1 MATSSDVATIRLQR
15 YLTLP
20 LVQRC
25 KEIATL
31 IDESSTTELQHVF
44 SILIDSLFGITDN
57 VGWGLHSITFKKN
70 LQEYET
76 LCNFLNPL
84 GPVFSL
90 CYKLLP
96 DCYLK
101 YNFPVTYLPVK
112 IRSMLEEGVIP
123 PFYLDKIRED
133 QGTRVVTALNM
144 NPFEYYIFHFAYHL
158 TNPWLQVQQQENVWV
173 NWETVYVQLAHCYLY
188 HFLPRDNSPV
198 LPIIGP
204 YIRKT
209 PQRKLVQSPESKR
222 LQTPRLLRTSILSP
236 GSPNSTSTVP
246 QQQCLPQVWRSETVV
261 QVFLDFWLE
270 YTEDDQLNSRLGTS
284 YSPSIPRRHS
294 IHSGEHIRLVR
305 AFIKTLHEFA
315 NSTIGDKSAMDE
327 LKRIILP
334 SVQGKIYTF
343 LRKAI
348 HHWPLDSSFRLIL
361 EAWLSF
367 IQPWRYFPGITYT
380 KEGKSEEEERGKIHD
395 VCRWMPFIAHNLLAY
410 TAIFQQL
417 LPRFMRTDLVAPK
430 NALMLFRVTK
440 VFSQPYLE
448 RIICEIENHMD
459 DIGISRS
466 RVSTNQ
472 WASIVRQQIL
482 ELEGPTYQ
490 YVPMFSQATISQVVC
505 LLSTIK
511 QAHLTATSLTEA
523 LEQKRKNRRV
533 LLAIWEFF
541 HGEDYSSDDISIEE
555 RRRVP
560 VYLANAQQQLIE
572 IFQINVEE
580 IPQVAIEAD
589 QEYHESILSTSFCHQ
604 SQMDS
609 SLDTSKPGV
618 FVSVQEDRQTCRY
631 VEYLGDPELQP
642 VRSNECAFL
651 VKNLYKLSS
660 YINMKYRRE
669 ITGLY
674 QRCGFLGSICRQ
686 TLQPP
691 TKIVKLPKRTNTTP
705 NEFSSGYEERIP
717 PRLSLRPLANYSLL
731 ATIILGMF
739 ISWLTN
745 YGIFVFLGFTFCI
758 WFVYILIRATLEPWT
773 ASSRNTF
780 RASTT
785 GMSIN

>member
-1 MATSSDVATIRLQR
+1 MAASTDVATIKLQR
-15 YLTLP
+15 YLNMP

-31 IDESSTTELQHVF
+31 IDESSTTELQHVLPM
-44 SILIDSLFGITDN
+44 LIDSIFGIIDN
-57 VGWGLHSITFKKN
+57 IGWGLHSITFKKN
-70 LQEYET
+70 PQEYKT
-76 LCNFLNPL
+76 LCDFLNPQ

-101 YNFPVTYLPVK
+101 YNFPVSYLPVK

-123 PFYLDKIRED
+123 PFYLDKIRDD
-133 QGTRVVTALNM
+133 QGTRAVSALNM

-158 TNPWLQVQQQENVWV
+158 TNPWLQVQGENVWI

-188 HFLPRDNSPV
+188 HFLPRDNSSV
-198 LPIIGP
+198 LPVIGP

-209 PQRKLVQSPESKR
+209 PQRKLVQSPETKR

-270 YTEDDQLNSRLGTS
+270 YTEDDQLNTRLGTS
-284 YSPSIPRRHS
+284 YPIPVPCRHS

-315 NSTIGDKSAMDE
+315 NSATGVKSAMDE

-361 EAWLSF
+361 ETWLSF
-367 IQPWRYFPGITYT
+367 IQPWRYFPGISYT

-395 VCRWMPFIAHNLLAY
+395 AYRWMPFVANNLLAY

-440 VFSQPYLE
+440 VFSQPFLAKM
-448 RIICEIENHMD
+448 ICEVENQID
-459 DIGISRS
+459 DVGLSRT

-472 WASIVRQQIL
+472 WASTVRQQIL

-490 YVPMFSQATISQVVC
+490 YVPMFSVATVSQVVR
-505 LLSTIK
+505 LLNIIK
-511 QAHLTATSLTEA
+511 QAHLTATSLIEA
-523 LEQKRKNRRV
+523 LEKKRKNRRF
-533 LLAIWEFF
+533 LIAIWEFF
-541 HGEDYSSDDISIEE
+541 NGEDYSSDDISIDE

-572 IFQINVEE
+572 IFEINVED

-589 QEYHESILSTSFCHQ
+589 QEYHDSILSTSFCHQ

-609 SLDTSKPGV
+609 SLDTSKPGM
-618 FVSVQEDRQTCRY
+618 FVPIQKNRQTCQY
-631 VEYLGDPELQP
+631 IEYLGDPELQP
-642 VRSNECAFL
+642 VRSDECTFL
-651 VKNLYKLSS
+651 VRFLYKQCS
-660 YINMKYRRE
+660 YINQKYRHK
-669 ITGLY
+669 IATMY
-674 QRCGFLGSICRQ
+674 HQRGILGSICRQ
-686 TLQPP
+686 ILEPP
-691 TKIVKLPKRTNTTP
+691 TKIVKLPKRTQNGF
-705 NEFSSGYEERIP
+705 FSGCEERIP
-717 PRLSLRPLANYSLL
+717 PRLSLRPLANYKFLL
-731 ATIILGMF
+731 ALAFGMF
-739 ISWLTN
+739 FAWLIN
-745 YGIFVFLGFTFCI
+745 YGAFTFLGFVFCL
-758 WFVYILIRATLEPWT
+758 WLVYILIRAILEPWT
-773 ASSRNTF
+773 TWNSTRHT
-780 RASTT
+780 ASTF
-785 GMSIN
+785 

>member
-1 MATSSDVATIRLQR
+1 M
-15 YLTLP
+15 P

-25 KEIATL
+25 KEIAML
-31 IDESSTTELQHVF
+31 IDESSTTDLQHVF
-44 SILIDSLFGITDN
+44 PILIDSLFGITDN
-57 VGWGLHSITFKKN
+57 MGWGLHSITYKKHP
-70 LQEYET
+70 QEYET
-76 LCNFLNPL
+76 LCNFLNPQ

-101 YNFPVTYLPVK
+101 YNFPVSYLPVK
-112 IRSMLEEGVIP
+112 IRMMLEEGVIP
-123 PFYLDKIRED
+123 PFYLDKIRDD
-133 QGTRVVTALNM
+133 QGTRAVSALTM

-158 TNPWLQVQQQENVWV
+158 TNPWLLVQQQENVWV

-188 HFLPRDNSPV
+188 HFLPRDNSQV

-209 PQRKLVQSPESKR
+209 PQRKLIQSPDAKR
-222 LQTPRLLRTSILSP
+222 LQTPRLLRTPILSP
-236 GSPNSTSTVP
+236 GSPNSTTVP

-261 QVFLDFWLE
+261 HVFLDFWLE
-270 YTEDDQLNSRLGTS
+270 YTEEDQLNSRLGTS
-284 YSPSIPRRHS
+284 YSASVPRRHS

-315 NSTIGDKSAMDE
+315 NSAIGDKSAMDE

-367 IQPWRYFPGITYT
+367 VQPWRYFPGISYT

-395 VCRWMPFIAHNLLAY
+395 AYRWIPFIANNLLAY

-440 VFSQPYLE
+440 VFSQPHLAKM
-448 RIICEIENHMD
+448 ICEVESQMD
-459 DIGISRS
+459 DVGLTRG

-472 WASIVRQQIL
+472 WTSTIRQQIL

-490 YVPMFSQATISQVVC
+490 YVPMFSMTVLSQVVS
-505 LLSTIK
+505 LLGTIK
-511 QAHLTATSLTEA
+511 QAHLTATSLIDA
-523 LEQKRKNRRV
+523 LENKRKKRGFM
-533 LLAIWEFF
+533 LAIWEFF
-541 HGEDYSSDDISIEE
+541 NGEDLSSDDISLEE

-572 IFQINVEE
+572 IFEINVED

-589 QEYHESILSTSFCHQ
+589 QEYHESILSTSFRHD
-604 SQMDS
+604 SQLNS
-609 SLDTSKPGV
+609 SLDSSKPGV
-618 FVSVQEDRQTCRY
+618 FVPIQKDRQTCQY
-631 VEYLGDPELQP
+631 IEYMGDPELQP

-651 VKNLYKLSS
+651 VRNLYKLSS
-660 YINMKYRRE
+660 YINFKYRRE
-669 ITGLY
+669 ISNLY
-674 QRCGFLGSICRQ
+674 YRRGFAGSVCRQ
-686 TLQPP
+686 ILQPP
-691 TKIVKLPKRTNTTP
+691 TKVVKLPKRTP
-705 NEFSSGYEERIP
+705 QGFSSGCEERIP

-731 ATIILGMF
+731 LTITLGLF
-739 ISWLTN
+739 IAWLTS
-745 YGIFVFLGFTFCI
+745 YGIFSFLGLVFCI
-758 WFVYILIRATLEPWT
+758 CFVYIIVRAALEPWT
-773 ASSRNTF
+773 GSSTSTF
-780 RASTT
+780 RASTYST
-785 GMSIN
+785 N